1 MSAKCCGGIQDGE
14 IMFVESLLP
23 AARERL
29 TTIAD
34 DAPLIDAARLL
45 RSGTDILVVCSAVGM
60 LRGVITKTDV
70 VAQIGLCQGSACQA
84 LSSVAMTPE
93 VLFCRSGDRLDD
105 LWRRM
110 NERSLK
116 NIPVVD
122 QELRPV
128 GVLNARDMLQAMLK
142 ESTSEE
148 AMMRDYV
155 MGFGYR

>member
-1 MSAKCCGGIQDGE
+1 MY
-14 IMFVESLLP
+14 VESLLP

-29 TTIAD
+29 VTIAD
-34 DAPLIDAARLL
+34 HAPLIDAARLL
-45 RSGTDILVVCSAVGM
+45 RSGTDILVVCSAAGL

-70 VAQIGLCQGSACQA
+70 VAQISRCQGSGCLAF
-84 LSSVAMTPE
+84 SSVAMTKD
-93 VLFCRSGDRLDD
+93 VMLCRSGDLLDD

-116 NIPVVD
+116 NIPFVD
-122 QELRPV
+122 QDLRPL
-128 GVLNARDMLQAMLK
+128 GVLNARDMLQALLK
-142 ESTSEE
+142 ESTTEE

>member
-1 MSAKCCGGIQDGE
+1 
-14 IMFVESLLP
+14 MFVESLLP
-23 AARERL
+23 TARERL
-29 TTIAD
+29 ATIQD

-45 RSGTDILVVCSAVGM
+45 GSGIDMLVVCSAAGL

-70 VAQIGLCQGSACQA
+70 VAQISQCQGAGCVAS
-84 LSSVAMTPE
+84 SSVAMTQD
-93 VLFCRSGDRLDD
+93 VMLCRPGDLLED

-116 NIPVVD
+116 NIPLVD
-122 QELRPV
+122 QELRPL
-128 GVLNARDMLQAMLK
+128 GVVNARDMLQAMLK
-142 ESTSEE
+142 ESTTEE

>member
-1 MSAKCCGGIQDGE
+1 MY
-14 IMFVESLLP
+14 VESLLP

-29 TTIAD
+29 VTIAD
-34 DAPLIDAARLL
+34 HAPLIDAARLL
-45 RSGTDILVVCSAVGM
+45 RSGTDILVVCNAAGL

-70 VAQIGLCQGSACQA
+70 VAQISRCQGSGCLA
-84 LSSVAMTPE
+84 LSSVAMTKD
-93 VLFCRSGDRLDD
+93 VMLCRSGDLLDD

-116 NIPVVD
+116 NIPFVD
-122 QELRPV
+122 QDLRPL
-128 GVLNARDMLQAMLK
+128 GVLNARDMLQALLK
-142 ESTSEE
+142 ESTTEE